1 MKYAYEA
8 ESLLK
13 KLISIKSFSFY
24 EDKTADYIE
33 NILLKLIIFSAAN
46 FSRSVSLPKEIPEDR
61 FLTLLMNKLISSVFI
76 MPNESPKIIVR

>member
-33 NILLKLIIFSAAN
+33 NIFQKSMMFIKSTKNSQLI
-46 FSRSVSLPKEIPEDR
+46 EID
-61 FLTLLMNKLISSVFI
+61 
-76 MPNESPKIIVR
+76 

>member
-33 NILLKLIIFSAAN
+33 NWLCEKNIDTF
-46 FSRSVSLPKEIPEDR
+46 RSVNNIYAI
-61 FLTLLMNKLISSVFI
+61 NKH
-76 MPNESPKIIVR
+76 